1 MKQNYVNSKAVEMNK
16 SDCNKLVLGGL
27 LALVFVFIA
36 QVKVLAGSGPDLTLL
51 FSTDAFQGAWET
63 INKLNWVGAIL
74 NFIISI
80 SCAMG
85 LFLLFADRVIT
96 MVYLITRNI
105 FDQVSE
111 IKNSNAGDGK
121 DFLGFKAIGKN
132 VMQKNGIFDAVM
144 YFILSLLPDIK
155 AITVYN
161 KDVIGNTKY
170 EESDTVSI
178 YFIKSFIPT
187 IMSAFFLT
195 IGCSGTL
202 AEGYGTVV
210 SAMATF
216 ADNVVSVNLDVY
228 VDKLF
233 SVSTNPEYTLGQDGT
248 KKSKIQ
254 KKVASVLFREA
265 QKVANITDK
274 QAKAVL
280 LSNCEQKAMDICNEN
295 SSAIIAS
302 LGSAPQTD
310 DDWGRLS
317 VKATANA
324 SDTSSETIDTIALNQ
339 ILPEYDGTWNI
350 HLVYK
355 SSAPTHNYL
364 NIEDT
369 GNN

>member
-1 MKQNYVNSKAVEMNK
+1 MKQNYINNSAVTVDK
-16 SDCNKLVLGGL
+16 KDSNKLI
-27 LALVFVFIA
+27 LVGFLTIVFMFVT
-36 QVKVLAGSGPDLTLL
+36 QVKVFAANGPDLTLL

-74 NFIISI
+74 SFIISI
-80 SCAMG
+80 SCGMG
-85 LFLLFADRVIT
+85 LFLLFADRIIT

-105 FDQVSE
+105 FDQVHD
-111 IKNSNAGDGK
+111 IKNSGSGGSGD
-121 DFLGFKAIGKN
+121 FFGFKSMGKN
-132 VMQKNGIFDAVM
+132 MLQKNGIFDAAL
-144 YFILSLLPDIK
+144 YAILCVLPDIK

-161 KDVIGNTKY
+161 NVGESKY
-170 EESDTVSI
+170 EDSDTVSI
-178 YFIKSFIPT
+178 YLIKSFVPT
-187 IMSAFFLT
+187 IMAAFFLT

-280 LSNCEQKAMDICNEN
+280 LSNCEAKAMDVCNEN

-324 SDTSSETIDTIALNQ
+324 SDATGDTIDTISLNE

-364 NIEDT
+364 NIEDSD
-369 GNN
+369 N